1 MHVLESDTLIRLP
14 SVTVLKASAGSGKT
28 YRLTE
33 RYVQFLL
40 SGRIARNGL
49 RNILAVTF
57 SNNASREM
65 REKVLE
71 WLKKL
76 YFRDPQRTADIA
88 ALVDGGAE
96 RAARTAGTSIEEILA
111 RYSDFQVRTID
122 SFMSTVFRASALDFG
137 FSPEFEIVME
147 SGPLFDYA
155 FNVFL
160 RETQEGSRRAS
171 LLDAAIRM
179 VLGLRTG
186 DDSFSWDPVTPLLAE
201 IKRIDGRIGALG
213 AAPPLADPWPR
224 LRALETRI
232 GEGIERVGRLV
243 DTSGLEA
250 RSRSRF
256 LALRAGARVG
266 RFADLMT
273 RGTKSVPVKKPARSN
288 PAAVGRYEE
297 IARTWEEVGLLVDE
311 YTGAWARAYYRP
323 YMGLHAEL
331 LSTLETVKRRQ
342 GKVFID
348 DINRTLGDYLTAQI
362 VPDIYFRLGE
372 RVFHFLVDEF
382 QDTSPLQWRNLSPL
396 VENSLSMGGSLF
408 VVGDTK
414 QAIYGFRQA
423 DYTIMRALEEA
434 SPFPSAGHVLGE
446 LHESRRSRPRVLEV
460 ASEVFLRGAAGS
472 EKYREAARRSGLD
485 SWAQTPLAGADP
497 GYAEV
502 EILGR
507 DDEDPP
513 ERRKLQEILGELHG
527 RGYRW
532 GDIAIL
538 ATRNDAII
546 RATAWLNEISVP
558 FISFSNLDVRARAIA
573 GEMLA
578 LLAFLDSP
586 PDDLSFATFILG
598 HIFGRTLVERIG
610 WKDDTGL
617 HAFLF
622 GARSDRPLYKAF
634 QQEFP
639 ELWAELFAGLFR
651 SAGYLP
657 LYDLVSEAY
666 ATFDVFTRVRSEE
679 ATLAK
684 LLEMV
689 KVFESSGSNSLREF
703 LGQAGDEG
711 GQWSIDVPRNAD
723 SVRAMTVHKAKGLGF
738 PVVIVLL
745 YGDAA
750 RGFEYTVLHEGG
762 GTGLVKITRTVAER
776 DPSLAELYDE
786 EEMKEKVDRLN
797 GLYVALTRARR
808 ELYVIGVKRDRDAF
822 PFDLFPPS
830 TFTPMD
836 EKGPA
841 VGDDTPAEPVAR
853 LMHHARPV
861 PISFGRGRLDREE
874 RRRGELIHRMLELV
888 EYAGPDLEADLA
900 AAADRVARQAREESA
915 GARAAAQAL
924 ARIIRGTDLGRF
936 FQAAPGR
943 VVLREK
949 EICDE
954 TGRLF
959 RMDRIVVDP
968 DRVTVIDFK
977 TGEEQPQ
984 EHEEQVRGYM
994 GILSALHPRL
1004 PVAGMMAYVDLGRM
1018 RSVG

>member
-40 SGRIARNGL
+40 SGRIPRNGL
-49 RNILAVTF
+49 RNILAITF

-76 YFRDPQRTADIA
+76 HFRDPQRTGDIA
-88 ALVDGGAE
+88 AIVDGGGE
-96 RAARTAGTSIEEILA
+96 RATRMAGAVIEEILD

-147 SGPLFDYA
+147 SGPLIDYA

-160 RETQEGSRRAS
+160 RETQEGSRRAAM
-171 LLDAAIRM
+171 LDAAIAM

-186 DDSFSWDPVTPLLAE
+186 DDSYAWDPVTPLLAE
-201 IKRIDGRIGALG
+201 IRKIDGRLGALG
-213 AAPPLADPWPR
+213 DTAPLADPWPR
-224 LRALETRI
+224 LRALETRLR
-232 GEGIERVGRLV
+232 EGIERVGRLV
-243 DTSGLEA
+243 DTSGLDV
-250 RSRSRF
+250 RVGSRF
-256 LALRAGARVG
+256 PGYRAGVRAG
-266 RFADLMT
+266 RFADLIKM
-273 RGTKSVPVKKPARSN
+273 KSLPVKKPAKSN
-288 PAAVGRYEE
+288 PAAVASYQE
-297 IARTWEEVGLLVDE
+297 IAEAWEEMRMLVDE
-311 YTGAWARAYYRP
+311 YTGTWARAYYRP
-323 YMGLHAEL
+323 YMGLHADL

-348 DINRTLGDYLTAQI
+348 DINRTLGEYLTAQI
-362 VPDIYFRLGE
+362 VPDIYFRIGE

-423 DYTIMRALEEA
+423 DYTIMKTLEAA

-460 ASEVFLRGAAGS
+460 ASEVFLKGAACS
-472 EKYREAARRSGLD
+472 DKYREAARRSGLD
-485 SWAQTPLAGADP
+485 SWAQASLPGSDP

-502 EILGR
+502 EILRR
-507 DDEDPP
+507 DDDDPP
-513 ERRKLQEILGELHG
+513 ERRKLQEVLTELHG

-538 ATRNDAII
+538 ASRNDAII
-546 RATAWLNEISVP
+546 RATSWLNEISVP
-558 FISFSNLDVRARAIA
+558 FISFSNLDVRSRGIA

-578 LLAFLDSP
+578 LLGFLDSP
-586 PDDLSFATFILG
+586 PDDLSFATFVLG
-598 HIFGRTLVERIG
+598 RIFRQTLVERIG
-610 WKDDTGL
+610 WGDTTGL
-617 HAFLF
+617 NEFLF
-622 GARSDRPLYKAF
+622 RARADRPLYKAF

-639 ELWAELFAGLFR
+639 ELWRELFAGLFR

-666 ATFDVFTRVRSEE
+666 ATFDVFARVANEE

-689 KVFESSGSNSLREF
+689 KVFEASGSNSLREF
-703 LGQAGDEG
+703 LTQAGDEE
-711 GQWSIDVPRNAD
+711 GQWAIDVPRSAD

-745 YGDAA
+745 YGEAS
-750 RGFEYTVLHEGG
+750 RGFEYTVLREGG
-762 GTGLVKITRTVAER
+762 GAGLVKITRTIADR
-776 DPSLAELYDE
+776 DPSLAELHDE

-808 ELYVIGVKRDRDAF
+808 ELYVIGVKRDRDSY

-830 TFTPMD
+830 AFPPSNL
-836 EKGPA
+836 KGTA
-841 VGDDTPAEPVAR
+841 VGDDTAAEPVAR
-853 LMHHARPV
+853 LLHHVRPV
-861 PISFGRGRLDREE
+861 PAAFGRGRLDRQE
-874 RRRGELIHRMLELV
+874 RRRGEMVHRMLELV
-888 EYAGPDLEADLA
+888 EYAGPGLETDLA
-900 AAADRVARQAREESA
+900 AAADRAARESREDGTEA
-915 GARAAAQAL
+915 QAAAHAL
-924 ARIIRGTDLGRF
+924 ARIIRSTGLGGF
-936 FQAAPGR
+936 FEKAPGR

-949 EICDE
+949 ELCDE

-959 RMDRIVVDP
+959 RMDRIVRGP
-968 DRVTVIDFK
+968 GPGHGDRLQD
-977 TGEEQPQ
+977 
-984 EHEEQVRGYM
+984 RG
-994 GILSALHPRL
+994 GA
-1004 PVAGMMAYVDLGRM
+1004 AGGT
-1018 RSVG
+1018 